1 MPELPPY
8 PPPALSSYRP
18 SPPSPLCEVALRS
31 FALAGE
37 AKQVTGAEF
46 ELEETGATIEHQ
58 LSVARPED
66 TGIRAIQA
74 AVDAC
79 GEFAYDDGDASGTV
93 SMSAMPVDGIGDA
106 ALHRVTRAVGVVGVA
121 TGASTGIPPTPP
133 GRGPLHAGRM
143 NDSHNP
149 YPAPQGGVHAN
160 PAAGYPQGAYQQGG
174 YPPGTGPS
182 GPMPGP
188 PPPKKPNT
196 TLLVAAIAVL
206 AVIAVGTIGF
216 VVLGGDDDDSADGG
230 AGGGE
235 ARTDLTLAD
244 LEPALLTAGDVP
256 EGFESIPW
264 EDDADDDE
272 LTSDQ
277 IDGTAECEQVLERFS
292 MSDGSREET
301 GAEFEAEN
309 GASIESTLSVAIP
322 DDITVDEV
330 REGINTC
337 GTFSYDDGD
346 TTGEITMSAEP
357 VDGIGDSAL
366 FVTMVVATQAQGYDV
381 SVEMNGILWDRSGV
395 HSSVSFTGG
404 FDDDAMSTSELHSLP
419 IDQDALR
426 SAAEAVDAKLEPI
439 VA

>member
-1 MPELPPY
+1 
-8 PPPALSSYRP
+8 
-18 SPPSPLCEVALRS
+18 
-31 FALAGE
+31 
-37 AKQVTGAEF
+37 
-46 ELEETGATIEHQ
+46 
-58 LSVARPED
+58 
-66 TGIRAIQA
+66 
-74 AVDAC
+74 
-79 GEFAYDDGDASGTV
+79 
-93 SMSAMPVDGIGDA
+93 
-106 ALHRVTRAVGVVGVA
+106 
-121 TGASTGIPPTPP
+121 
-133 GRGPLHAGRM
+133 M

-149 YPAPQGGVHAN
+149 YPAPQGGAQAY
-160 PAAGYPQGAYQQGG
+160 PPAGYPQGGYQQGG

-188 PPPKKPNT
+188 QPPRKSNT

-230 AGGGE
+230 E

-244 LEPALLTAGDVP
+244 LEPALLTTGDVP

-272 LTSDQ
+272 LTPDQ
-277 IDGTAECEQVLERFS
+277 IDGSPECEQVLERFS
-292 MSDGSREET
+292 LSDGARQET
-301 GAEFEAEN
+301 GSEFEAEN

-322 DDITVDEV
+322 DDVTVDEV

-346 TTGEITMSAEP
+346 SAGEITMSAEP

-366 FVTMVVATQAQGYDV
+366 FVTMVVATQAEGYDV

-395 HSSVSFTGG
+395 HSSVSYTGG
-404 FDDDAMSTSELHSLP
+404 FDDDAMSSGELHSLP